1 MKVFVVGNN
10 TEYANWISNVEFV
23 DEPKDADLVF
33 FTGGEDVS
41 PQMYGKTD
49 PHKLCYTSPQRDEY
63 EKRIF
68 DSLRPNQHCIGVC
81 RGSQFLC
88 SMNGGNLVQDCT
100 NHAIYK
106 THPITDGRLV
116 LNITSTHHQ
125 MQDPYSI
132 NKNYYKVLFWSL
144 NARSAHYYGQD
155 LNIHELETK
164 EPEIVIYNVPNK
176 PKCIAI
182 QGHPEMMVGTQTAK
196 YLDTLIQKFIKE

>member
-1 MKVFVVGNN
+1 MNKKSYDNKI
-10 TEYANWISNVEFV
+10 A
-23 DEPKDADLVF
+23 
-33 FTGGEDVS
+33 
-41 PQMYGKTD
+41 
-49 PHKLCYTSPQRDEY
+49 
-63 EKRIF
+63 
-68 DSLRPNQHCIGVC
+68 
-81 RGSQFLC
+81 QFLC
-88 SMNGGNLVQDCT
+88 AMNGGNLVQDCT

-182 QGHPEMMVGTQTAK
+182 QGHPEMMEGTQTAK